1 MNPKACLDEAETTSK
16 FLKSLYSLKGSRLP
30 ALSKNK
36 DYTSYLCFIQ
46 LVSGEFNIV
55 SLF

>member
-1 MNPKACLDEAETTSK
+1 MKPKDCLDETETTSK

-30 ALSKNK
+30 ALLQNK
-36 DYTSYLCFIQ
+36 VNKFYLCFIQ